1 MILLTSDGITSPQ
14 LEEEIKKAQV
24 PISRRAALV
33 TTASCRYKEKDHNV
47 PVLSALM
54 RRFGLEPEC
63 VDVEFQD
70 ATFLL
75 AYDVVIL
82 MGGNPFYLRKH
93 LNKWKN
99 SLEVLTEL
107 ANRHVLIGISAGSM
121 ENRGNGVF
129 IVDNIRLKKGENNI
143 RAVGHLADDNDEY
156 ADECVFR
163 YVCMEN

>member
-14 LEEEIKKAQV
+14 LEEEIKKALV

-75 AYDVVIL
+75 AVSGSYDCSSNSCIRTGLNGDLHIL
-82 MGGNPFYLRKH
+82 QSSFF
-93 LNKWKN
+93 
-99 SLEVLTEL
+99 
-107 ANRHVLIGISAGSM
+107 IG
-121 ENRGNGVF
+121 
-129 IVDNIRLKKGENNI
+129 
-143 RAVGHLADDNDEY
+143 
-156 ADECVFR
+156 
-163 YVCMEN
+163 

>member
-14 LEEEIKKAQV
+14 LEEEIKKALV

-93 LNKWKN
+93 LKKWKN
-99 SLEVLTEL
+99 SLEVPAAWFL
-107 ANRHVLIGISAGSM
+107 A
-121 ENRGNGVF
+121 
-129 IVDNIRLKKGENNI
+129 IRWSLPVRLNPVVSRKLEK
-143 RAVGHLADDNDEY
+143 
-156 ADECVFR
+156 
-163 YVCMEN
+163 M

>member
-14 LEEEIKKAQV
+14 LEEEIKKALV

-63 VDVEFQD
+63 VDVEFQN

-93 LNKWKN
+93 LKKWKN
-99 SLEVLTEL
+99 SL
-107 ANRHVLIGISAGSM
+107 
-121 ENRGNGVF
+121 
-129 IVDNIRLKKGENNI
+129 
-143 RAVGHLADDNDEY
+143 
-156 ADECVFR
+156 
-163 YVCMEN
+163 

>member
-14 LEEEIKKAQV
+14 LEEEIKKALV

-47 PVLSALM
+47 PVLSVLM

-93 LNKWKN
+93 LKKWKN

-121 ENRGNGVF
+121 VLG
-129 IVDNIRLKKGENNI
+129 DT
-143 RAVGHLADDNDEY
+143 
-156 ADECVFR
+156 
-163 YVCMEN
+163 MEFACQIEPGCIEELEKM